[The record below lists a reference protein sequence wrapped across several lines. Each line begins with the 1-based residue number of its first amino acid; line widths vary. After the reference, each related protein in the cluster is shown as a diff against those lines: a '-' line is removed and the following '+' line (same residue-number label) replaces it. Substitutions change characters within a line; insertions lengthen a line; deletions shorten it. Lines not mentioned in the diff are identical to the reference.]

1 MLTLFSYII
10 HYHMA
15 SQSEAE
21 LKQYYQLLASLRFPS
36 MLINVLMIDT
46 LPLTISESVDLQD
59 SIRSGDTNPSDSSG
73 SVRAVSNRVQVIIL
87 DILDALV
94 SGSTLI
100 YRLLELMRNSLQSR
114 DSTNQK
120 IFHLSSRLLIAIS
133 LHCPSFN

>member
-59 SIRSGDTNPSDSSG
+59 SIRSGDTKPSDSSG

-94 SGSTLI
+94 SGIVVS
-100 YRLLELMRNSLQSR
+100 Y
-114 DSTNQK
+114 
-120 IFHLSSRLLIAIS
+120 LLI
-133 LHCPSFN
+133 

>member
-36 MLINVLMIDT
+36 MLINVLMID
-46 LPLTISESVDLQD
+46 ISESVDLQD

-94 SGSTLI
+94 SGIVVS
-100 YRLLELMRNSLQSR
+100 Y
-114 DSTNQK
+114 
-120 IFHLSSRLLIAIS
+120 LLI
-133 LHCPSFN
+133 

>member
-1 MLTLFSYII
+1 MLTLFSDII

-94 SGSTLI
+94 SGIVVS
-100 YRLLELMRNSLQSR
+100 Y
-114 DSTNQK
+114 
-120 IFHLSSRLLIAIS
+120 LLI
-133 LHCPSFN
+133 

>member
-94 SGSTLI
+94 SGI
-100 YRLLELMRNSLQSR
+100 VVSL
-114 DSTNQK
+114 
-120 IFHLSSRLLIAIS
+120 LLI
-133 LHCPSFN
+133 

>member
-87 DILDALV
+87 DILDALLSGIVV
-94 SGSTLI
+94 S
-100 YRLLELMRNSLQSR
+100 Y
-114 DSTNQK
+114 
-120 IFHLSSRLLIAIS
+120 LLI
-133 LHCPSFN
+133 